1 MPQGRGFDS
10 RRGRPP
16 PNQGAHPSVG
26 REIGSSIAAEIPVT
40 GPRDRPAD
48 APPRRINY
56 GPMPR
61 RVFRK
66 KATASPGSDAR
77 PSGLTGVKSMQGLPA
92 QGRRRLNMLVQ
103 ETRFATLNV
112 GSLTGRTTE
121 LAAALKRRRV
131 DICALQETRWSGQK
145 SRDIG
150 DGFKVIFNGSPRTR
164 NGVGIAVS
172 KRYRDSVTEV
182 HRFDDRLMK
191 IVIIA
196 DDCKLHVFSGYASQA
211 GCSDRVKDEFWTML
225 DQKTADVPQ
234 REPVIVMGDLN
245 GHIGKRKDGHRWH
258 GGHGYGERN
267 DDGERILDYTDSHDL
282 VIVNTFFTKRDSH
295 LKTFYS
301 GPTSSQIDFVLVRR
315 RDFLLVTDAKAVP
328 YETVTTQ
335 HRPVICTMRIE
346 PPKQRHDDRTG
357 PARTKWWRWKE
368 KKAEVLLQ
376 VDLPPITDVET
387 TWNRAKET
395 ITKATRAELGM
406 TVPGR
411 RIIDKMTWLW
421 TDAVKEKVRQKKCL
435 YHVFLDNRTPANW
448 AAYRGAR
455 SEAKKSVAA
464 AKAERYKDLYKKL
477 DTREGKRDIYRL
489 IRTRQ
494 QKTEDIEKFYGIN
507 DEKGVLITNRQQATE
522 RWRRYFEAISTQE
535 FPHPPIPHADP
546 VQGPVQPIT
555 TAEIE
560 EALRRMKNGKAT
572 GPDDIATELW
582 KSRSWNPTT
591 WLTMLF
597 NKIVTEKKAPTD
609 WSRSITVPIWKKKGS
624 PADCNNY
631 RPIRLLSHTMKIF
644 ERVIDRRIREVIKM
658 TPNQCGFIKNC
669 GTTDAI
675 HATRLLLE
683 KHREKRQP
691 LHVAFLDLEKA
702 FDRVPHHLIW
712 YALRRS
718 GIPEELVNWV
728 QLLYRDPKSH
738 VQAAAGTSK
747 DFRITVGVHQGSV
760 LSPLLFII
768 IMDVI
773 TRDLHQQPPWT
784 LLYADD
790 VMLAATNKADLQ
802 HQVQAWSDRLARF
815 GLRLNVKKTEYMT
828 TDADI

>member
-1 MPQGRGFDS
+1 
-10 RRGRPP
+10 
-16 PNQGAHPSVG
+16 
-26 REIGSSIAAEIPVT
+26 
-40 GPRDRPAD
+40 
-48 APPRRINY
+48 
-56 GPMPR
+56 MPR
-61 RVFRK
+61 KVFRK

-77 PSGLTGVKSMQGLPA
+77 PSGLTGVTSMQGLPA
-92 QGRRRLNMLVQ
+92 QGWRRLNKLVQ
-103 ETRFATLNV
+103 ETRFAMLNV
-112 GSLTGRTTE
+112 GLLTGRTTE
-121 LAAALKRRRV
+121 LAAALKHRRV

-150 DGFKVIFNGSPRTR
+150 DGFKVILNGSPRTR

-172 KRYRDSVTEV
+172 ERYRYSVAEV

-196 DDCKLHVFSGYASQA
+196 DDCKLHVFSGYAPQA
-211 GCSDRVKDEFWTML
+211 GCLDRVKDEFWTML

-245 GHIGKRKDGHRWH
+245 GHIGKRKDGHRGH
-258 GGHGYGERN
+258 GGHGYGDRN
-267 DDGERILDYTDSHDL
+267 DDGERILDYADSHNL

-295 LKTFYS
+295 LKMFYS

-346 PPKQRHDDRTG
+346 PPKQRHDDQTG
-357 PARTKWWRWKE
+357 PPRTKWWRWKE

-376 VDLPPITDVET
+376 VNLPPITDVET

-395 ITKATRAELGM
+395 ITKATRAVLGM

-421 TDAVKEKVRQKKCL
+421 TDAVKEK
-435 YHVFLDNRTPANW
+435 
-448 AAYRGAR
+448 
-455 SEAKKSVAA
+455 AKKSVAA

-477 DTREGKRDIYRL
+477 NTREGERDIYQL

-494 QKTEDIEKFYGIN
+494 QKTKDIEKFYGIN

-555 TAEIE
+555 TAEVE

-582 KSRSWNPTT
+582 KSRSWNPAS

-609 WSRSITVPIWKKKGS
+609 WSCSITVPIWKKKGS

-631 RPIRLLSHTMKIF
+631 QPTRLLSHTMKIF
-644 ERVIDRRIREVIKM
+644 ERVID
-658 TPNQCGFIKNC
+658 
-669 GTTDAI
+669 
-675 HATRLLLE
+675 
-683 KHREKRQP
+683 
-691 LHVAFLDLEKA
+691 
-702 FDRVPHHLIW
+702 
-712 YALRRS
+712 
-718 GIPEELVNWV
+718 
-728 QLLYRDPKSH
+728 
-738 VQAAAGTSK
+738 
-747 DFRITVGVHQGSV
+747 
-760 LSPLLFII
+760 
-768 IMDVI
+768 
-773 TRDLHQQPPWT
+773 
-784 LLYADD
+784 
-790 VMLAATNKADLQ
+790 
-802 HQVQAWSDRLARF
+802 
-815 GLRLNVKKTEYMT
+815 
-828 TDADI
+828 